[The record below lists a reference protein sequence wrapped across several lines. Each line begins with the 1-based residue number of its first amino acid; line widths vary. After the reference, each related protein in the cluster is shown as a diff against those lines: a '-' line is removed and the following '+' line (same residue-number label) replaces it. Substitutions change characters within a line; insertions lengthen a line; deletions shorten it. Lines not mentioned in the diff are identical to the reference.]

1 MSHPVFSAQTAAL
14 HLEIDGVHL
23 LWRTSPKTI
32 VTILPRSQTVAETV
46 VSVAETMAY
55 DYLTPAQRLL
65 TLVASL
71 PDRDEQSA

>member
-55 DYLTPAQRLL
+55 DYLTRLL